1 MGAGKDFLVQA
12 HAKRFSNVRV
22 SFGDRVKEALSVI
35 YDIPLEVFH
44 CTERKWLQHPNL
56 PKGMTIR
63 EAMQLFGT
71 QVCRAMDPDVW
82 LNAVARTTQK
92 CFCEVDM
99 TIDNVIFV
107 TDVRFPNEVALI
119 RRLGGINV
127 YVENPEAEQ
136 HLNESLAD
144 GTVHESEKHCASF
157 RVDPEFIKFRNIF
170 GGESED
176 YQVEMVSMFKK
187 LTEVHRKIQEAKC
200 VPTCG

>member
-44 CTERKWLQHPNL
+44 CTERKWLPHPNL
-56 PKGMTIR
+56 PKGMTVR
-63 EAMQLFGT
+63 DAMQLFGT

-82 LNAVARTTQK
+82 LRAVARTVHK
-92 CFCEVDM
+92 HFAEVDM

-119 RRLGGINV
+119 RSLGGINV
-127 YVENPEAEQ
+127 YIENPEAEQ
-136 HLNESLAD
+136 RLNDSLAD
-144 GTVHESEKHCASF
+144 GTAHESEEHCASF
-157 RVDPEFIKFRNIF
+157 RQDSEFIKFRNVF
-170 GGESED
+170 AGDSVD
-176 YQVEMVSMFKK
+176 YQLQLVSMFMK
-187 LTEVHRKIQEAKC
+187 LTVAHRKIQEAKC